1 MAAIAV
7 LDAVNSPGKL
17 GRTGDD
23 RYGFDGQMGTAW
35 VLDGA
40 TDATGLMPFPGAES
54 GAAWIA
60 ETLSDALLATPPN
73 THAAPAYFTQI
84 LETVRARAE
93 DESEVSL
100 EKLPPEALP
109 IASGIWMRRL
119 ADAVEFAW
127 LGDCMALDMSTGAV
141 IGPAGD
147 VERETRENR
156 KVLKLTEAEIWEQV
170 RLARAARHA
179 SGAPIFGLRPE
190 DGARVNLARHAA
202 QAGSQFT
209 LMSDGFYRLIEP
221 YGLYTP
227 AGLASAIAERGL
239 SPLITQLRDHE
250 ASNGHEAL
258 ARIKRSDDACALWVE
273 VS

>member
-1 MAAIAV
+1 MAAIEV
-7 LDAVNSPGKL
+7 LDCVNSPGKL

-23 RYGFDGQMGTAW
+23 RYGFDAQMGTAW

-40 TDATGLMPFPGAES
+40 TDATGHQPFPGAES

-60 ETLSDALLATPPN
+60 ETLSDALLATPPGE
-73 THAAPAYFTQI
+73 TPAPAYFRAI

-93 DESEVSL
+93 DESEITL

-119 ADAVEFAW
+119 GDGVEFAW
-127 LGDCMALDMSTGAV
+127 LGDCMALDMGDGAV
-141 IGPAGD
+141 IGPVGD

-156 KVLKLTEAEIWEQV
+156 EVLKLSEAERWEEV

-179 SGAPIFGLRPE
+179 SGAPIFGLQPG
-190 DGARVNLARHAA
+190 DGERVNLARIAA
-202 QAGSQFT
+202 RPGGQFA
-209 LMSDGFYRLIEP
+209 LMSDGFYRLVEP

-227 AGLASAIAERGL
+227 AGLASAVAERGL
-239 SPLITQLRDHE
+239 SPLITQLRDFE
-250 ASNGHEAL
+250 ASSEHADL

-273 VS
+273 IA

>member
-1 MAAIAV
+1 MAAIEV
-7 LDAVNSPGKL
+7 IECVNSPGKL

-23 RYGFDGQMGTAW
+23 RYGFDAQMGTAW

-73 THAAPAYFTQI
+73 DTPTPAYFRTI
-84 LETVRARAE
+84 LETVRERAE
-93 DESEVSL
+93 GESEVSL

-119 ADAVEFAW
+119 GYEIEFAW
-127 LGDCMALDMSTGAV
+127 LGDCMALDFSTGDV
-141 IGPAGD
+141 IGPVAD
-147 VERETRENR
+147 VETETHENR
-156 KVLKLTEAEIWEQV
+156 EVLKLTEAEIWEQV

-179 SGAPIFGLRPE
+179 SGKPIFSLQPA
-190 DGARVNLARHAA
+190 DGERVNLARRPARSGA
-202 QAGSQFT
+202 QFA

-221 YGLYTP
+221 YGLYSGREL
-227 AGLASAIAERGL
+227 AREIAGRGLAG
-239 SPLITQLRDHE
+239 LITQLRDHE
-250 ASNGHEAL
+250 ASSEHADL
-258 ARIKRSDDACALWVE
+258 ARIKRSDDACALWLE
-273 VS
+273 IS